1 MTTPHLTSTVQL
13 LKVRGETRDH
23 KTNEMGKKE
32 NRKKRRKSSDASA
45 TPAPANAERAE
56 TKVKAKDTLSNPLLS
71 KQTKFL
77 SSVPRKARHH
87 FFSEEHVDGETRGDI
102 WTRQADLG
110 EELVDKYAWATPDDR
125 ALGILRHFSPIVEI
139 GCGAN
144 AYWARLMHSAGIDV
158 VAYDMAVEDG
168 GHIQKKEKK
177 SSKKRK
183 SGSSTSRNGDGGE
196 TDGKHFAVR
205 KGGPDVLSSDAMRKR
220 ALFLCYP
227 DEDDQHAVSEV
238 GQNYDEGGD
247 ELPPLS
253 MGAACLEH
261 YQGDIIIHV
270 GELHGDTLS
279 MDQAPWGRSSAPE
292 FQQRLA
298 AEYHCLLKAALP
310 NWLHVRD
317 TISVWKR
324 SQTCTMVFE
333 GDEEDDESD
342 EEIEYKYIP
351 PNERLP
357 QDVAAPCLQHLLLQG
372 EEKKKKK
379 KESCRKDDDD
389 GEEE

>member
-1 MTTPHLTSTVQL
+1 MALA
-13 LKVRGETRDH
+13 
-23 KTNEMGKKE
+23 MF
-32 NRKKRRKSSDASA
+32 ASA
-45 TPAPANAERAE
+45 LVHRVCVTTWFVATRYNSLFSGVSKTKKVFNTTLVFCFSLIFSVVALYYINKISVSLYGAGTPAVE
-56 TKVKAKDTLSNPLLS
+56 VKT
-71 KQTKFL
+71 
-77 SSVPRKARHH
+77 
-87 FFSEEHVDGETRGDI
+87 
-102 WTRQADLG
+102 
-110 EELVDKYAWATPDDR
+110 
-125 ALGILRHFSPIVEI
+125 
-139 GCGAN
+139 
-144 AYWARLMHSAGIDV
+144 
-158 VAYDMAVEDG
+158 
-168 GHIQKKEKK
+168 K

-183 SGSSTSRNGDGGE
+183 GGSPSDGNGSEG
-196 TDGKHFAVR
+196 DGKHFAVR
-205 KGGPDVLSSDAMRKR
+205 KGGPDVLSSDSMRNR

-227 DEDDQHAVSEV
+227 DEDDQHAGGTA
-238 GQNYDEGGD
+238 GQCGEDGD
-247 ELPPLS
+247 ELLPPLS

-261 YQGDIIIHV
+261 YQGDIVIHV

-324 SQTCTMVFE
+324 TRTCTMVFE

-357 QDVAAPCLQHLLLQG
+357 QDVAAPCLQHLLKGG
-372 EEKKKKK
+372 EE
-379 KESCRKDDDD
+379 DA
-389 GEEE
+389 

>member
-1 MTTPHLTSTVQL
+1 
-13 LKVRGETRDH
+13 
-23 KTNEMGKKE
+23 MGKKA
-32 NRKKRRKSSDASA
+32 NAKKRRKSSDESASTSA
-45 TPAPANAERAE
+45 RPTDAAPAPGGGA
-56 TKVKAKDTLSNPLLS
+56 KVNNPLLS

-77 SSVPRKARHH
+77 SSIPSKARRH
-87 FFSEEHVDGETRGDI
+87 FFSEKHVDGEARADI

-110 EELVDKYAWATPDDR
+110 EQLVDRYAWATPDDR
-125 ALGILRHFSPIVEI
+125 ALRILRHFSPIVEI

-144 AYWARLMHSAGIDV
+144 AYWARMMHSASIDV
-158 VAYDMAVEDG
+158 VAYDMAVADG
-168 GHIQKKEKK
+168 GRIQKKESHKG
-177 SSKKRK
+177 KKRK
-183 SGSSTSRNGDGGE
+183 SGSGGGE
-196 TDGKHFAVR
+196 GRDGNSKLFAVR
-205 KGGPDVLSSDAMRKR
+205 KGGPDVLSSDTMRNR
-220 ALFLCYP
+220 SLFLCYP
-227 DEDDQHAVSEV
+227 DEDDKYAAAPT
-238 GQNYDEGGD
+238 DEEDDDGD
-247 ELPPLS
+247 EQSSPRS
-253 MGAACLEH
+253 MGAECLEH
-261 YQGDIIIHV
+261 FQGDIVIHV

-351 PNERLP
+351 PSERLP
-357 QDVAAPCLQHLLLQG
+357 QDVAAPCLSHLLG
-372 EEKKKKK
+372 GEKKTTTA
-379 KESCRKDDDD
+379 
-389 GEEE
+389 

>member
-1 MTTPHLTSTVQL
+1 
-13 LKVRGETRDH
+13 
-23 KTNEMGKKE
+23 MGKKE
-32 NRKKRRKSSDASA
+32 NKKKRRKSSDASA
-45 TPAPANAERAE
+45 TPAPAERAE
-56 TKVKAKDTLSNPLLS
+56 AKAKAKDMPSNLLLS
-71 KQTKFL
+71 KQSKFL

-87 FFSEEHVDGETRGDI
+87 FFSEKHVDAETRGDI
-102 WTRQADLG
+102 WMRQADLG
-110 EELVDKYAWATPDDR
+110 EELVDRYAWATPDDR

-158 VAYDMAVEDG
+158 VAYDLAVEDG

-183 SGSSTSRNGDGGE
+183 NSTCSNNDGGE

-205 KGGPDVLSSDAMRKR
+205 KGGPDVLSSDAMRSR

-227 DEDDQHAVSEV
+227 DEDDQHVDAAA
-238 GQNYDEGGD
+238 GQDDDDED
-247 ELPPLS
+247 KLPPLS

-261 YQGDIIIHV
+261 YQGDIVIHV

-292 FQQRLA
+292 FQQRLT

-351 PNERLP
+351 PKERLP
-357 QDVAAPCLQHLLLQG
+357 QDVAAPCLQHLLLKGG
-372 EEKKKKK
+372 EEGKLQK
-379 KESCRKDDDD
+379 
-389 GEEE
+389 G

>member
-1 MTTPHLTSTVQL
+1 
-13 LKVRGETRDH
+13 
-23 KTNEMGKKE
+23 MGKRE
-32 NRKKRRKSSDASA
+32 NKKKRRKSSDASSVSPMH
-45 TPAPANAERAE
+45 PAEPTSAASKRTEA
-56 TKVKAKDTLSNPLLS
+56 KKDTRSNPLLS
-71 KQTKFL
+71 KQIKFL

-87 FFSEEHVDGETRGDI
+87 FFSEKHVEGETRGDI

-110 EELVDKYAWATPDDR
+110 EELVNRYAWATPDDR

-144 AYWARLMHSAGIDV
+144 AYWARLMHSDGIDV

-183 SGSSTSRNGDGGE
+183 GGSPSDGNGSEG
-196 TDGKHFAVR
+196 DGKHFAVR
-205 KGGPDVLSSDAMRKR
+205 KGGPDVLSSDSMRNR

-227 DEDDQHAVSEV
+227 DEDDQHADATA
-238 GQNYDEGGD
+238 GQYGEDGD

-261 YQGDIIIHV
+261 YQGDIVIHV

-324 SQTCTMVFE
+324 TRTCTMVFE

-357 QDVAAPCLQHLLLQG
+357 QDVAAPCLQHLLKGG
-372 EEKKKKK
+372 EE
-379 KESCRKDDDD
+379 DA
-389 GEEE
+389 

>member
-1 MTTPHLTSTVQL
+1 
-13 LKVRGETRDH
+13 
-23 KTNEMGKKE
+23 MGKKE
-32 NRKKRRKSSDASA
+32 SKKRRKSSDASA
-45 TPAPANAERAE
+45 GPSARPTEPAPVPGRA
-56 TKVKAKDTLSNPLLS
+56 TKAKRSKDTCTSNPLLS

-77 SSVPRKARHH
+77 SSIPSKARRH
-87 FFSEEHVDGETRGDI
+87 FFSEKHVDGEARADI

-110 EELVDKYAWATPDDR
+110 EQLVDRYAWATPDGR

-144 AYWARLMHSAGIDV
+144 AYWAQKMHSASIDV
-158 VAYDMAVEDG
+158 VAYDLAVEDG

-177 SSKKRK
+177 GKKRK
-183 SGSSTSRNGDGGE
+183 SGSCAGEGDGN
-196 TDGKHFAVR
+196 GKHFAVR
-205 KGGPDVLSSDAMRKR
+205 KGGPDILASGAVRNR

-227 DEDDQHAVSEV
+227 DEDDKYAGAPRSQE
-238 GQNYDEGGD
+238 DDGGD
-247 ELPPLS
+247 EQSPLS
-253 MGAACLEH
+253 MGAQCLEH
-261 YQGDIIIHV
+261 YQGDIVIHV

-279 MDQAPWGRSSAPE
+279 LDQAPWGRSSAPE

-333 GDEEDDESD
+333 GDEEDDDSD

-351 PNERLP
+351 PSEQMP
-357 QDVAAPCLQHLLLQG
+357 QDLAAPCLSHLLG
-372 EEKKKKK
+372 EKKIARRRT
-379 KESCRKDDDD
+379 ESNSN
-389 GEEE
+389 

>member
-1 MTTPHLTSTVQL
+1 
-13 LKVRGETRDH
+13 
-23 KTNEMGKKE
+23 MGKKE

-168 GHIQKKEKK
+168 GHIQKQEKK
-177 SSKKRK
+177 SGKKRK
-183 SGSSTSRNGDGGE
+183 SGGSNFSNGDGGKG
-196 TDGKHFAVR
+196 DGKHFAVR
-205 KGGPDVLSSDAMRKR
+205 KGGPDVLSSNAMRKR

-227 DEDDQHAVSEV
+227 DEDDQDADGAA
-238 GQNYDEGGD
+238 GQDYDDNKDGE

-253 MGAACLEH
+253 MGAACLEN
-261 YQGDIIIHV
+261 YQGDIVIHV

-357 QDVAAPCLQHLLLQG
+357 QDVAAPCLQHLLRQG
-372 EEKKKKK
+372 KEKN
-379 KESCRKDDDD
+379 KESCRKDDNDD
-389 GEEE
+389 GEE